1 MTEPTEPEAGY
12 GDETYALRTNISRV
26 IDVTTERSRDFIQS
40 LERGLAVINSFS
52 RDRQTQTLSEVAQQ
66 ADLTRATARRIL
78 LTLTELGYVTQ
89 NGRGFSLTPKVLDLG
104 YSFLSSFRV
113 VELAQQPM
121 ERLVHEV
128 KESSSMSILDDTE
141 IVYVARVPTSRIM
154 TIALA
159 LGSRLPVYPTSMGR
173 VLLAGLADEQVEKY
187 IAKVEFRK
195 LTPHTITDVTEF
207 RQKLDEVRSQGFAL
221 VDQELEEG
229 VRSIAAP
236 ITNSRGD
243 VIAAMNISCH
253 AARVTV
259 SRMKSEFRPRLLAT
273 AEEINA
279 SVRALRGV

>member
-1 MTEPTEPEAGY
+1 MT
-12 GDETYALRTNISRV
+12 N
-26 IDVTTERSRDFIQS
+26 ERSRDFIQS

-66 ADLTRATARRIL
+66 AGLTRATARRIL
-78 LTLTELGYVTQ
+78 LTLTELGYVRQ
-89 NGRGFSLTPKVLDLG
+89 NGRGFALTPRVLDLG

-121 ERLVHEV
+121 ERLVDEV

-141 IVYVARVPTSRIM
+141 IVYVARVPTTRIM

-173 VLLAGLADEQVEKY
+173 VLLAGSSDDEISDYLAKTEL
-187 IAKVEFRK
+187 RR
-195 LTPHTITDVTEF
+195 LTPHTITDVSELWE
-207 RQKLDEVRSQGFAL
+207 KLEEVRAQGFAL

-259 SRMKSEFRPRLLAT
+259 GRMKSEFKPRLIAT
-273 AEEINA
+273 AEEISDSA
-279 SVRALRGV
+279 RALQGV

>member
-1 MTEPTEPEAGY
+1 M
-12 GDETYALRTNISRV
+12 
-26 IDVTTERSRDFIQS
+26 
-40 LERGLAVINSFS
+40 INSFS

-66 ADLTRATARRIL
+66 AGLTRATARRIL
-78 LTLTELGYVTQ
+78 LTLAELGYVSQ
-89 NGRGFSLTPKVLDLG
+89 SGRGFALTPRVLDLG

-121 ERLVHEV
+121 ERLVDEV

-141 IVYVARVPTSRIM
+141 IVYVARVPTTRIM

-173 VLLAGLADEQVEKY
+173 VLLAGLSDDEVSEYLSKTELIQ
-187 IAKVEFRK
+187 
-195 LTPHTITDVTEF
+195 LTPHTVTDPSELRDT
-207 RQKLDEVRSQGFAL
+207 LDEVRSRGYAL

-236 ITNSRGD
+236 ITNSRGE

-253 AARVTV
+253 ASRVTV
-259 SRMKSEFRPRLLAT
+259 ARMKSEFKPRLLST
-273 AEEINA
+273 AREISA
-279 SVRALRGV
+279 SARALQAV

>member
-1 MTEPTEPEAGY
+1 M
-12 GDETYALRTNISRV
+12 
-26 IDVTTERSRDFIQS
+26 TTERSRDFIQS
-40 LERGLAVINSFS
+40 LERGLAVIDSFS
-52 RDRQTQTLSEVAQQ
+52 RDRQTQTLSEVAQH
-66 ADLTRATARRIL
+66 AGLTRATARRIL
-78 LTLTELGYVTQ
+78 LTLSELGYVSQ

-141 IVYVARVPTSRIM
+141 IVYVARVPTTRIM

-159 LGSRLPVYPTSMGR
+159 LGSRLPAYPTSMGR
-173 VLLAGLADEQVEKY
+173 VMLAGLPDERIDEYLARVDLD
-187 IAKVEFRK
+187 R
-195 LTPHTITDVTEF
+195 LTPHTITSEAEF
-207 RQKLDEVRSQGFAL
+207 RLKLEEIRAQGYAL

-273 AEEINA
+273 AQEISA
-279 SVRALRGV
+279 SAHALQEV